1 MSSDCFV
8 CIVLYC
14 HAYCIVVLIVD
25 DEMSGNQEKSET
37 QKNLSV
43 EEEEKEKEE
52 NNFLGSFCIIF
63 SNKKRPFFGR
73 FSKINPFLGTSS
85 TGPNLS
91 FASIKNPKKSLQVAE
106 IARQRLPFFHL
117 EASGYI

>member
-37 QKNLSV
+37 QIFLSV
-43 EEEEKEKEE
+43 EE
-52 NNFLGSFCIIF
+52 NSRFFCVIRFLSDFSVSSDFFVCIV
-63 SNKKRPFFGR
+63 
-73 FSKINPFLGTSS
+73 LYC
-85 TGPNLS
+85 
-91 FASIKNPKKSLQVAE
+91 
-106 IARQRLPFFHL
+106 IAMRTVLL
-117 EASGYI
+117 Y